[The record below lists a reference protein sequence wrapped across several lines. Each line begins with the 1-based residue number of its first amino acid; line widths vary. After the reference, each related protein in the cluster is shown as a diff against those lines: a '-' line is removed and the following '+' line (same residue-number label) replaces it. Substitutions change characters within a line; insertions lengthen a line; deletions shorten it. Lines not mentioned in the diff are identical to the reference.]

1 MICIKDQLS
10 LILPITIWSSLLL
23 NAHANVE
30 IKQNLS
36 IHSQMYNK
44 GNDTLGMNQSCGVV
58 MQINMLFLKFT
69 YRGILDQMFV
79 KR

>member
-10 LILPITIWSSLLL
+10 LILPITICSSLLL